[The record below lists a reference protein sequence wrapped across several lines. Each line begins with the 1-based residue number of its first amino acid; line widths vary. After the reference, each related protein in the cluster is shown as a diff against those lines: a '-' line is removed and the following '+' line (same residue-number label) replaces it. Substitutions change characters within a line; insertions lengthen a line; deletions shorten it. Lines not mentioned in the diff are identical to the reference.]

1 MVGRRQSRV
10 SRRRR
15 RRAAWI
21 RRLSW
26 PAIGLMVL
34 FTLVELTRTSPALLA
49 RPDKPVSVKP
59 AAVVASVKP
68 APKPAELTVHV
79 VDASGGQAVP
89 LAVIGIDDRYLIA
102 DESGTVGASDL
113 RAGVVEVAARAPGY
127 ELYSARLTLSTGS
140 NEETV
145 TLGATSRTAGVTAT
159 PAFLTIDD
167 GPDPRLTPRVLEIL
181 DDAQVKATFFLIG
194 SRARAHPELA
204 RRIYLEGHE
213 IGNHTYSHDYD
224 ALYGG
229 SATDYVRSLDKAG
242 AAFKQIVG
250 FEPELTR
257 PPGGD
262 SGNSRAGWRGAIQ
275 RSGYQTRLCNV
286 SWGDGT
292 KTTGE
297 RMLAKVGTDLDRLGP
312 REEAVILTH
321 DVRPSIIEALPDM
334 IVQIRKLGY
343 EFVVTSARR

>member
-1 MVGRRQSRV
+1 
-10 SRRRR
+10 
-15 RRAAWI
+15 
-21 RRLSW
+21 
-26 PAIGLMVL
+26 MVL

-49 RPDKPVSVKP
+49 RPDKVVPVKP

-68 APKPAELTVHV
+68 APKPAELRVHV
-79 VDASGGQAVP
+79 VGAPGGQAVP
-89 LAVIGIDDRYLIA
+89 LAVVGIDDRYLIA
-102 DESGTVGASDL
+102 DESGTVGAPDL
-113 RAGVVEVAARAPGY
+113 HAGVVEVAARAPGH
-127 ELYSARLTLSTGS
+127 ELFTARLTLSAGS

-145 TLGATSRTAGVTAT
+145 TLGPIATTSRTAGTTAT

-167 GPDPRLTPRVLEIL
+167 GPDPRHTPRVLEIL
-181 DDAQVKATFFLIG
+181 QEAQVKATFFLIG
-194 SRARAHPELA
+194 SRARAHSELA

-257 PPGGD
+257 PPGGA
-262 SGNSRAGWRGAIQ
+262 SGNFRAGWRGAIQ
-275 RSGYQTRLCNV
+275 RAGYQTMLWNV
-286 SWGDGT
+286 SSGDGT

-297 RMLAKVGTDLDRLGP
+297 RMLAKVGNDLDRLDA

-321 DVRPSIIEALPDM
+321 DVRPSIIETLPDL
-334 IVQIRKLGY
+334 IAQVRKRGY